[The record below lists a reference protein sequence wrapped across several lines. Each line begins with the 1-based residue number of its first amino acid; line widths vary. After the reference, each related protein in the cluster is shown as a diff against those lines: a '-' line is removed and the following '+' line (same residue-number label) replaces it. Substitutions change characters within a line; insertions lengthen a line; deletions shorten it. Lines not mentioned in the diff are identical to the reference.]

1 MEVLGLYGASL
12 YCSCTTH
19 ELRNIY
25 ILILSC
31 NWVFLYSIKETIND
45 MSKCSFLILNY
56 LVTSVQFWFA
66 HACSTFMFHRVD
78 VFVVLCLYITLL
90 AQVIAVDMN
99 FPRSRKYIFMWGDA
113 VPVSRTVQAPKLELL
128 MNCSCGKTIF
138 LFLYLLLELLI
149 SIYFS
154 YISNHCNRVD

>member
-1 MEVLGLYGASL
+1 MNWE
-12 YCSCTTH
+12 
-19 ELRNIY
+19 IY
-25 ILILSC
+25 IDSFMQLS
-31 NWVFLYSIKETIND
+31 FSLFKEIIND

-78 VFVVLCLYITLL
+78 VFVVLCHYITLL

-99 FPRSRKYIFMWGDA
+99 FPCSRKYIFMWGDA

-128 MNCSCGKTIF
+128 MNCSCGKTISLLRDAITKILMQYLFYLWICSKRLFKRKIFDIF
-138 LFLYLLLELLI
+138 LPY
-149 SIYFS
+149 SFS
-154 YISNHCNRVD
+154 KDWH